1 MAAGAS
7 VAATVAA
14 GDMAAAGASV
24 AAGAEVGAPPQAA
37 TKRLKSIREASIVV
51 ILFIFLLLI
60 NVNRTKLAKVYAY
73 LDRIG
78 SI

>member
-1 MAAGAS
+1 MGVAGIS
-7 VAATVAA
+7 VV
-14 GDMAAAGASV
+14 
-24 AAGAEVGAPPQAA
+24 AGAEVGAPPQAA
-37 TKRLKSIREASIVV
+37 TKRLKSNRETSIVV

-78 SI
+78 RI